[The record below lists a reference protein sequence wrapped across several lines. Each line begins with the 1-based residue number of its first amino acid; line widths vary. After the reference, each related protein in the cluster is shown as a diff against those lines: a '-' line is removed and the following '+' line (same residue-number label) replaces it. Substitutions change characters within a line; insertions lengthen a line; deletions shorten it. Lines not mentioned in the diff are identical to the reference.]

1 MHYIEAKTILSAK
14 NEQLHLTERK
24 NMTLEELKIRQ
35 LTNQYL
41 LAPADKL
48 TVMRD
53 LCGVQ
58 AQFMTNA
65 LHSLKIRTNDY
76 DEQTVADG
84 LVKNWSVRGTVHVFA
99 ESDLPLFIRCN
110 NGADYRK
117 NEWQGY
123 SYMKNQ
129 RPCWALT
136 PERQKCLADI
146 ILAAVSERAYTRD
159 ELKELCR
166 ANGMTKIEEDCM
178 FESWGGGIREL
189 CVRGFMN
196 YTVQE
201 KKQYIASPEFSPIPE
216 EEAKFEIARRYF
228 TNIAPATIHD
238 AMYYTG
244 AKQAEVKNWLQNLPV
259 ESFDFGG
266 RTYYYIPNGKTYDGD
281 IPHCIFLAGFDQLML
296 GYQKKESIYLK
307 PEYLRGV
314 FNLAGIVMPPL
325 LIDGD
330 VAGIWKNKNGKL
342 EIKCFRSLTQTEKSY
357 IEQAADK
364 LWGDIKE
371 VKYKEG

>member
-1 MHYIEAKTILSAK
+1 
-14 NEQLHLTERK
+14 
-24 NMTLEELKIRQ
+24 MTLEELKIRQ

-117 NEWQGY
+117 NEWRGY
-123 SYMKNQ
+123 SFWNQ
-129 RPCWALT
+129 RPRWALT
-136 PERQKCLADI
+136 PERQKYLADI
-146 ILAAVSERAYTRD
+146 IISAVSERAYTRD

-244 AKQAEVKNWLQNLPV
+244 AKQAEVKNWLRDLPV
-259 ESFDFGG
+259 ESFDFDG
-266 RTYYYIPNGKTYDGD
+266 RTYYYIPNGKTYDRD

-342 EIKCFRSLTQTEKSY
+342 EIKCFRSLSQAEKSH

-371 VKYKEG
+371 VRYKEGI

>member
-1 MHYIEAKTILSAK
+1 
-14 NEQLHLTERK
+14 
-24 NMTLEELKIRQ
+24 MTLEELKIRQ

-76 DEQTVADG
+76 NEQTVAEG

-129 RPCWALT
+129 RQCWALT
-136 PERQKCLADI
+136 PERQKYLADI
-146 ILAAVSERAYTRD
+146 IISAVSERAYTRD

-244 AKQAEVKNWLQNLPV
+244 AKQAEVKNWLQHLPV

-325 LIDGD
+325 LLDGD
-330 VAGIWKNKNGKL
+330 VTGIWKNKNGKL

-357 IEQAADK
+357 IEQAADM

-371 VKYKEG
+371 VRYKEGI